1 MTSERDHIVN
11 LNEDLSL
18 RIVEFEFS
26 VKEMNSQMESLQVR
40 RFLLLSKKYIFANPS
55 IFFSENFHI
64 GLVVIPY
71 SVKNKNHLKNSLQN
85 HN

>member
-1 MTSERDHIVN
+1 METSVKNMTAERDHIVN

-40 RFLLLSKKYIFANPS
+40 RLFAF
-55 IFFSENFHI
+55 I
-64 GLVVIPY
+64 
-71 SVKNKNHLKNSLQN
+71 
-85 HN
+85 